1 MARHPVGRPDHLS
14 VRARRTASRS
24 RRAMLADGR
33 ISCYA
38 SAEELAQMREAAK
51 AEGRAIRY
59 DGRWRD
65 RDPSGP
71 EGVKPVIRLRAADR
85 RDRDRGSGSGP
96 RGLAE
101 RKSRP
106 RAAAL

>member
-1 MARHPVGRPDHLS
+1 LLRQRRGTGADARGR
-14 VRARRTASRS
+14 
-24 RRAMLADGR
+24 
-33 ISCYA
+33 
-38 SAEELAQMREAAK
+38 Q

-71 EGVKPVIRLRAADR
+71 EGVKPVIRLRAPDR

-101 RKSRP
+101 RKSRRS